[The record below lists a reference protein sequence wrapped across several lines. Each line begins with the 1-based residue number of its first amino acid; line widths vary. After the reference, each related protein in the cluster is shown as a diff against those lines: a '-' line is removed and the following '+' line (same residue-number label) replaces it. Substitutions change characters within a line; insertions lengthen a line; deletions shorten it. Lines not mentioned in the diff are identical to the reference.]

1 MTAVFAVRM
10 LSPAARHAEFIPLE
24 MAAVEG
30 AQDRL
35 HLAAEMRF
43 DPHAA
48 PFQSPQQLFGQCGAE
63 QHIHAQFRYA
73 PRQSFRRKRTKNKF
87 APRHFLPAP
96 VGNQKQPRRSVEHRR
111 NAFLQN
117 GNGNQHTYRSA
128 GFMPAPNW
136 LADKS
141 KFPLKSGGTV
151 IIDPSRESVLSPK
164 ISLKEVATVISAQC
178 LLG

>member
-1 MTAVFAVRM
+1 MPRNAPASATSAERM
-10 LSPAARHAEFIPLE
+10 LSPTTWHAKFIPPKL
-24 MAAVEG
+24 ATVEG

-48 PFQSPQQLFGQCGAE
+48 PFQRPQQRFGQRGAE
-63 QHIHAQFRYA
+63 QHVHAQFRHA
-73 PRQSFRRKRTKNKF
+73 PRQVFQRQWAKDEFT
-87 APRHFLPAP
+87 PRHFLPASA
-96 VGNQKQPRRSVEHRR
+96 GDQKQPRRRVEHRR

-117 GNGNQHTYRSA
+117 GNGNQHACRSA

-141 KFPLKSGGTV
+141 KSPLKSGEPQLLIRAGGV
-151 IIDPSRESVLSPK
+151 GW
-164 ISLKEVATVISAQC
+164 VAKC
-178 LLG
+178 NG